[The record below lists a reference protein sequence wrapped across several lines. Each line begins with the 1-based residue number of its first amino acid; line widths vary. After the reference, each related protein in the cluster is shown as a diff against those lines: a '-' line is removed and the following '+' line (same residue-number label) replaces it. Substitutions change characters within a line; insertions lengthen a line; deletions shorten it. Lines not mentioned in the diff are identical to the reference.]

1 MNNDVVPS
9 LIEKVFNSFNKSVEN
24 SSQIKAFYGAIDK
37 KKANMQDVQKYA
49 KLLGSLGASAIL
61 EHLTKDNLPNGI
73 LYWNIA
79 ERIITPLFEEI
90 HKMVNQHYAIV
101 QEYGDQKKGINLKPI
116 EAPFPNDRIREFIDT
131 LVRAFN
137 EDDEEL

>member
-9 LIEKVFNSFNKSVEN
+9 LIEKVFNSFNEGVEN
-24 SSQIKAFYGAIDK
+24 NTQIKAFYAAIDK

-49 KLLGSLGASAIL
+49 KTLGKIGANAIL
-61 EHLTKDNLPNGI
+61 KHLTKDNLPNGV

-79 ERIITPLFEEI
+79 ERIISPLFEEI
-90 HKMVNQHYAIV
+90 QKLVFKNYAIV
-101 QEYGDQKKGINLKPI
+101 QEYTDQKKGINLKPI
-116 EAPFPNDRIREFIDT
+116 EAPFQSGRIRDFIDT

-137 EDDEEL
+137 EEDGE